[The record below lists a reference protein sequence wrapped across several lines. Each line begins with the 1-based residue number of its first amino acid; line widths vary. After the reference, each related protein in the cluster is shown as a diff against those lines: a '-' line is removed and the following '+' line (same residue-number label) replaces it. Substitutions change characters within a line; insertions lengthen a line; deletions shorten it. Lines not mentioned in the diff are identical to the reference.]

1 MKMKLV
7 VFEMDGVLF
16 RHTDFWLELHK
27 KLGTYEQSKKLTEKY
42 LYDDYRK
49 LMGEV
54 IEKLWK
60 GRDAKLFFELIAEL
74 EYVTGAKECIS
85 ALKEKGIK
93 TAIISSG
100 EKHLALRAQKELG
113 IDYVFSNELIVRNR
127 KITGSFVWPI
137 GADEKSVFV
146 KRLREQLDISKE
158 EVVVVGKDQSDLKMA
173 EAAGQVIGFMPDEKF
188 RNACDAVI
196 DKEDLWQI
204 VDKIGDKNLF

>member
-1 MKMKLV
+1 MKLV